1 MADDRQV
8 IAVAGA
14 GHLGRY
20 VCEELLASPDFR
32 PVVLTRSTT
41 TDTTWFASKNIPTYP
56 TDYTPASILSILNN
70 TSATTLIS
78 FINLASNAYITIHA
92 ALLQACQESHRCKR
106 LIPSEWIGNI
116 DDYPLKPAFYGTT
129 REPFRQM
136 LRAQNS
142 VRWTLVH
149 PGWLADYFLPAAKTY
164 MKPIPHE
171 FPVDPNGWRVC
182 VRGSGEE
189 EQSWTCGR
197 DVGRAVVALCR
208 VKEEWEPVTYVAG
221 EWSTFNAAVKVME
234 KFYDR
239 PLPRTEKPWSEIQK
253 VLEAHAGDEEL
264 AEEAELAQVEELM
277 VMGYMSVPKEKTLR
291 QRGKFFAG
299 VGFRDLQHLLHDAQ
313 GVDFI

>member
-1 MADDRQV
+1 MPDDRQV

-41 TDTTWFASKNIPTYP
+41 TNTTWFASRNIPTYQ
-56 TDYTPASILSILNN
+56 TDYTPASILSILDD

-78 FINLASNAYITIHA
+78 FINLASTAYITIHA
-92 ALLQACQESHRCKR
+92 ALLQACQQSHHCKR

-116 DDYPLKPAFYGTT
+116 DAYPLKPAFYGTT

-136 LRAQNS
+136 LRSQNS
-142 VRWTLVH
+142 VMWTLVH
-149 PGWLADYFLPAAKTY
+149 PGWLADYFLPSEKTY

-197 DVGRAVVALCR
+197 DVGRAVVVLCR
-208 VKEEWEPVTYVAG
+208 AEGEWEPVTYIAG

-264 AEEAELAQVEELM
+264 AEEAELAQVDEMM
-277 VMGYMSVPKEKTLR
+277 VMSYMAVPKEKTLR
-291 QRGKFFAG
+291 QREKFFAG
-299 VGFRDLQHLLHDAQ
+299 VGFRGLQRLLQDAQ
-313 GVDFI
+313 GADFV